1 MKREYLPK
9 QLDFLRTGYASMP
22 IAALTTA
29 FNAQFDLAKKRS
41 AIASALKNYNI
52 TCGRK
57 GSDRIMPC
65 GFYSPEK
72 LKFLRN
78 NYPGRTLDELTV
90 AFNAHFGVDRT
101 RQQIKTAV
109 HNRGIVCGR
118 TGRFEKGQQSWNK
131 GVKGYMGPNVTS
143 FKKGH
148 KPANWEPLGTER
160 IDAKDGYIQ
169 TKVAERDPYTG
180 FPTRYKLKHVY
191 LWEQMHGPVPKGHA
205 VVFRDGKKLNCV
217 PDNLML
223 VTRAELLRLNK
234 YQYASQ
240 LPEIKPSVLA
250 LAKLEVKTFR
260 LMKKDNATC

>member
-9 QLDFLRTGYASMP
+9 HLDFLRTGYASMP
-22 IAALTTA
+22 IAALTT
-29 FNAQFDLAKKRS
+29 
-41 AIASALKNYNI
+41 
-52 TCGRK
+52 
-57 GSDRIMPC
+57 
-65 GFYSPEK
+65 
-72 LKFLRN
+72 
-78 NYPGRTLDELTV
+78 

-118 TGRFEKGQQSWNK
+118 TGRFEKGQQAWNK

-169 TKVAERDPYTG
+169 IKVAERDPYTG

-205 VVFRDGKKLNCV
+205 VAFRDGKKLNCV
-217 PDNLML
+217 PENLML

-234 YQYASQ
+234 YHYIEQ
-240 LPEIKPSVLA
+240 PEEIKPSVLA
-250 LAKLEVKTFR
+250 LAKLEVKTFE
-260 LMKKDNATC
+260 LQKAGV